1 MANNARRVLGV
12 DAARVLPVSARAGLE
27 AKLAHTQ
34 ERRGFFGA
42 QNHNCCSTRPISAFR
57 TFIH

>member
-12 DAARVLPVSARAGLE
+12 DAARVLPVSARAGLD

-42 QNHNCCSTRPISAFR
+42 RNRIFCSTRLISAFR